1 VPELPL
7 LRPRPERLSTALRV
21 KEMLQ
26 DTEDRPIRGKR
37 ERILAAAHDAVVAKG
52 FDATSIDEI
61 AAAVDIS
68 RAGFFYH
75 FPDKNALA
83 HALIERHIAQEAE
96 MIDGFIARAVE
107 LSDDPLQ
114 QMLITM
120 RLMAEGFAEI
130 PGGYPGCILASATY
144 QDRMF
149 NAKVKAAN
157 CRALLAFRQRF
168 ERLFIRIA
176 EVHPPRE
183 PVDPAE
189 MADLLNAIMEG
200 AIILA
205 RGMGD
210 PQVLVRQV
218 LLARQMVKLVYQRD

>member
-1 VPELPL
+1 ME
-7 LRPRPERLSTALRV
+7 
-21 KEMLQ
+21 Q
-26 DTEDRPIRGKR
+26 DTAVRSPRGKR
-37 ERILAAAHDAVVAKG
+37 DRILKVAHDAVVAKG

-83 HALIERHIAQEAE
+83 RALIERHIEQESA
-96 MIDGFIARAVE
+96 MVSGFLARAEE

-114 QMLITM
+114 QILITL
-120 RLMAEGFAEI
+120 RLMAESFVEM

-144 QDRMF
+144 QDRLF
-149 NAKVKAAN
+149 DAEVKAAN
-157 CRALLAFRQRF
+157 RRALLAFR
-168 ERLFIRIA
+168 ERLQGLFARIA
-176 EVHPPRE
+176 KVHPPRE
-183 PVDPAE
+183 PVDPGE
-189 MADLLNAIMEG
+189 MADMVNAVLEG

-210 PQVLVRQV
+210 PEILIRQV
-218 LLARQMVKLVYQRD
+218 LLARLMIKAIYLPG

>member
-1 VPELPL
+1 MTQDIAG
-7 LRPRPERLSTALRV
+7 RPT
-21 KEMLQ
+21 
-26 DTEDRPIRGKR
+26 RGKR
-37 ERILAAAHDAVVAKG
+37 DRILEVAHDAVIAKG

-61 AAAVDIS
+61 AAAVEIT

-83 HALIERHIAQEAE
+83 RALIERHIAQEAE
-96 MIDGFIARAVE
+96 MVEGFIARAEE

-114 QMLITM
+114 QVLITL

-144 QDRMF
+144 QDRLF
-149 NAKVKAAN
+149 NAEVKDAN
-157 CRALLAFRQRF
+157 RRALLAFRERF
-168 ERLFIRIA
+168 QGLFVRIA
-176 EVHPPRE
+176 EVYPPRE

-189 MADLLNAIMEG
+189 LADLMNAILEG

-210 PQVLVRQV
+210 PPLLIRQV
-218 LLARQMVKLVYQRD
+218 LLARQMIKALYQG